1 MLVLLRLELKKL
13 LHDMWYGLKKAGFL
27 LQRGPPPL
35 GELVEGAPA
44 HLEDT
49 LEILLG

>member
-1 MLVLLRLELKKL
+1 MLVLLGLELKKL
-13 LHDMWYGLKKAGFL
+13 LHMSYTLKKAGFL

-35 GELVEGAPA
+35 GQLVEGAPV